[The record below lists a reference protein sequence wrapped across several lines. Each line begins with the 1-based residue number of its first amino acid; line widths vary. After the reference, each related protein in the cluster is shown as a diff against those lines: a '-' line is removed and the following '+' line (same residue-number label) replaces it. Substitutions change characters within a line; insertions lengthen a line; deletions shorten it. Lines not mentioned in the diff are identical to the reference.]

1 MNPPILRRVLVV
13 DDEPNIVSA
22 VRRELNTP
30 PLGRHRYEVECF
42 SDPQGALERARVQA
56 FDAVVSDF
64 RMPGMDGLAFLKAL
78 AALQPDCALLV
89 LSGRTD
95 LGSLV
100 RMVNET
106 HIFRFIPKP
115 WHDYFLKSSVGQAI
129 DYHTALN
136 ENRRLADKVR
146 SSGIAMPVPTGGIE
160 QVLVVDDDPGVCAA
174 LERVFSG
181 HTSADDLF
189 AAIRAELSGQ
199 GGAPLV
205 AGRVSVQTTTSPL
218 HALKMTDDLTFSCIV
233 ADLHMREMNG
243 IELMRQ
249 FAERQPDCERVL
261 LSGRLSQDDLVDAV
275 DTIHVFGVVAK
286 PWEDYEIKACVAQ
299 ALSRRRMLIENRTLA
314 DMVRKA
320 GGADD

>member
-1 MNPPILRRVLVV
+1 MNPPVPRRILVV

-30 PLGRHRYEVECF
+30 PLGHHRYEVECF
-42 SDPQGALERARVQA
+42 SDPAAALERARAQE

-64 RMPGMDGLAFLKAL
+64 RMPGMDGLEFLKAL
-78 AALQPDCALLV
+78 AALQPDCARLV

-106 HIFRFIPKP
+106 RIFRFIPKP

-129 DYHTALN
+129 DHHAALR
-136 ENRRLADKVR
+136 ESRRLADKVR
-146 SSGIAMPVPTGGIE
+146 EHGIAVPPPAPGVE

-174 LERVFSG
+174 LERVFAG
-181 HTSADDLF
+181 HTAADDLF
-189 AAIRAELSGQ
+189 AAIRAELAGR

-205 AGRVSVQTTTSPL
+205 DGRVSVQTTTSPL
-218 HALKMTDDLTFSCIV
+218 HALKMLDDLTFSCIV
-233 ADLHMREMNG
+233 ADLHMKEMSG
-243 IELMRQ
+243 IELLRQ

-261 LSGRLSQDDLVDAV
+261 MSGRLTQEELVDAV
-275 DTIHVFGVVAK
+275 DTVHVFGVVAK
-286 PWEDYEIKACVAQ
+286 PWEDYDLKACVAQ
-299 ALSRRRMLIENRTLA
+299 ALTRRRMLSENRTLA
-314 DMVRKA
+314 EMVRKA
-320 GGADD
+320 GGADA